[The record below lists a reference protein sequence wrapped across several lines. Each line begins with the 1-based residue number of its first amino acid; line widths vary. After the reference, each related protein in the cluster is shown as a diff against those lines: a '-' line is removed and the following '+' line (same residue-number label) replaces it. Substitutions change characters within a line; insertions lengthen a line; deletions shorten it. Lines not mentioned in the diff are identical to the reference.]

1 MAILPDN
8 EYTEFEDRYY
18 VNPQVALDE
27 GNKFID
33 NLRSTQQTNN
43 QQIRN
48 QAYNLGKAVPS
59 NLGGLVGGE
68 GYFTSRYQTP
78 QMTSL
83 ANNLRATNQ
92 ANALKSVL
100 ENDQNA
106 WKKRYTQA
114 YQNYQKRTNSPDNTT
129 EEKKKLGVDT
139 NPSTS
144 DPSKVSLYHDGEE
157 YQSGILYPNPDADY
171 VSDYKDSNGNWWIV
185 TSTSA
190 TDVLNTPDVI
200 NPTNGQIATKNGKSY
215 IYFDNI
221 ANLQPAWYPITQSAG
236 PGTYSPRR
244 IGD

>member
-100 ENDQNA
+100 ENDSNA

-114 YQNYQKRTNSPDNTT
+114 YQNYQKRSGGNNPTDKGLTGDPLKDGIVDT
-129 EEKKKLGVDT
+129 KKLQSISKFFGVPDSTMTETDT
-139 NPSTS
+139 
-144 DPSKVSLYHDGEE
+144 
-157 YQSGILYPNPDADY
+157 
-171 VSDYKDSNGNWWIV
+171 
-185 TSTSA
+185 
-190 TDVLNTPDVI
+190 
-200 NPTNGQIATKNGKSY
+200 SY
-215 IYFDNI
+215 IYTDPTTGEKYEVSKEYMNTLYDKETGELTDDGAVI
-221 ANLQPAWYPITQSAG
+221 LNVRQMLG
-236 PGTYSPRR
+236 L
-244 IGD
+244 